1 MVKTISKST
10 LSVPIWIDDIKSF
23 SDFKMTRFSYFVA
36 EADKPID
43 DWMLV
48 LGKTG
53 IPVIIYGLTVAI
65 CQPSTSKGRF
75 ESVDDLEGLF
85 DLIEDKSA
93 LSIETPDLW
102 LPNELLESKRSPKR
116 GDVYRIGQRLFTTAL
131 RFRTGRTTEKEF
143 REECTEARDKPK
155 YSAKETRVF
164 AKWNTMQIDLAK
176 ARYAAKKDQGSY
188 MQYRE
193 DDKAIK
199 G

>member
-1 MVKTISKST
+1 M
-10 LSVPIWIDDIKSF
+10 PIWIDDIKSF